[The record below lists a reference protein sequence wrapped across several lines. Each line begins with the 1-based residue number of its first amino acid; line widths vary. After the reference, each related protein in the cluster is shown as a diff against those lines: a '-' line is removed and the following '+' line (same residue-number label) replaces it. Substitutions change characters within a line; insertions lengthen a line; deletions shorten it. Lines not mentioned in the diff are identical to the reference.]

1 MRDRAET
8 RAEVKRLTLLADGER
23 KRSLRVLQAK
33 WHPDS
38 WVGADGEAQAFAAE
52 MAALVNA
59 QAGVAREVAAKG
71 RAMKGRTEAYA
82 ALQAALPRVVF
93 GRLVGG
99 ADAAKV
105 RAAIADARDA
115 GVSPEEIVAAEEL
128 LAKMEANA
136 E

>member
-1 MRDRAET
+1 
-8 RAEVKRLTLLADGER
+8 
-23 KRSLRVLQAK
+23 
-33 WHPDS
+33 
-38 WVGADGEAQAFAAE
+38 
-52 MAALVNA
+52 
-59 QAGVAREVAAKG
+59 
-71 RAMKGRTEAYA
+71 MKGRTEAYA

-128 LAKMEANA
+128 LAKMEGKA

>member
-1 MRDRAET
+1 MVADEISRAEVVEAAAVLRAQRVRERAET

-71 RAMKGRTEAYA
+71 A
-82 ALQAALPRVVF
+82 P
-93 GRLVGG
+93 
-99 ADAAKV
+99 
-105 RAAIADARDA
+105 
-115 GVSPEEIVAAEEL
+115 
-128 LAKMEANA
+128 
-136 E
+136 